1 MEMKE
6 IVLKNELS
14 VVYPNTASMFFCSV
28 CCQFTLELEK
38 VYTGIWALDFLE
50 IFFLDTVK
58 LCFLGRW

>member
-28 CCQFTLELEK
+28 CVQFTLELEK
-38 VYTGIWALDFLE
+38 LYTGI
-50 IFFLDTVK
+50 
-58 LCFLGRW
+58 